1 MTVNGNIPHTYTDA
15 MNRPDSDL
23 WLEACL
29 EELAALRE
37 TKTYIP
43 VRINDVDPHNI
54 VGCRWVFTLKRGPDG
69 EVERYKA
76 RIVAKGFNQVY
87 SIDYDE
93 TFAPVVKWV
102 SIRILL
108 ALAARLDLE
117 VHQMDVKTA
126 FLNGELEHEIFM
138 SPPPGCPDYGSKDV
152 VWKLEKSLYG
162 LKQSS
167 RAWYTKAKTE
177 LHKPQFERSDSDHA
191 VFSFSTST
199 KFCIIALYVNN
210 LMIISNSP
218 SLLRRK
224 KRQLM
229 SAFMMKDLGNI
240 HWFLGLEI
248 THHQAK
254 KLIFISQSRYIADI
268 VERFSFA
275 NSQLQCLQDRSFL
288 STTWTA

>member
-1 MTVNGNIPHTYTDA
+1 

-23 WLEACL
+23 WLEVCL

-43 VRINDVDPHNI
+43 VHINNVDPHNI
-54 VGCRWVFTLKRGPDG
+54 VGCHWVFALKCSPDG

-76 RIVAKGFNQVY
+76 HIVAKGFNQVY
-87 SIDYDE
+87 SIDCDK

-102 SIRILL
+102 SICILL
-108 ALAARLDLE
+108 SLAACLNLE
-117 VHQMDVKTA
+117 VHQMDIKTM
-126 FLNGELEHEIFM
+126 FLNGELKHEIFM
-138 SPPPGCPDYGSKDV
+138 SPLPGCSDYGSKDV
-152 VWKLEKSLYG
+152 VWRLEKSLYG

-167 RAWYTKAKTE
+167 RAWYMKAKTE
-177 LHKPQFERSDSDHA
+177 LHKLQFKQSDSDHA

-199 KFCIIALYVNN
+199 KFCIIALYVDN

-229 SAFMMKDLGNI
+229 SAFKMKDLGDI

-248 THHQAK
+248 THDRAR
-254 KLIFISQSRYIADI
+254 KLIFVSQSWYIADV
-268 VERFSFA
+268 VERFGFA
-275 NSQLQCLQDRSFL
+275 NS
-288 STTWTA
+288 